1 MSNICTP
8 GGHDIGHGHD
18 IWRAE
23 EGDAGSNG
31 GKREGVHEVKMSN
44 QALLEIFEGLS
55 NEPMVTWPSVFCQ
68 QVCIF
73 IKISEIKCTLPYMSR
88 TVWPQPE
95 KKEDEDEYELSHHRI
110 KPFSL
115 YKHRLWKEETAWEM
129 CYLFQKFAVFNF
141 CSVIAICHTYNM

>member
-1 MSNICTP
+1 MATWAKIGGKVTRHCLVGRVTKWQSDIYRTSCASKMSNICAP

-31 GKREGVHEVKMSN
+31 GKRGGVHEVKMSN

-73 IKISEIKCTLPYMSR
+73 IKISEIKCMYPTLYVQDSVAS
-88 TVWPQPE
+88 TWE
-95 KKEDEDEYELSHHRI
+95 KGRRGWIWIEPPHQALL
-110 KPFSL
+110 PL
-115 YKHRLWKEETAWEM
+115 
-129 CYLFQKFAVFNF
+129 
-141 CSVIAICHTYNM
+141 